1 MFWQAGGQVANGIA
15 RWDGVS
21 WSPLG
26 TGFYGAQGEVINAM
40 AELPNGDL
48 VAGGWFT
55 AAGGVSA
62 SRIARWDGWSWSPL
76 GGGLTGNLY
85 SEVHAMRVLP
95 NGDLLVGGSFAMAGG
110 VNAANV
116 ARWDGSAWSHVDSG
130 TDQTV
135 WCLATLANGDVVA
148 GGWFYQAGGAVSS
161 WLAFLAA
168 TCPASVAAVGTGC
181 AGSGGSNVLTAT
193 SLPWT
198 GSTFTSLA
206 TGMPNNALVLGVLGL
221 SAVSVP
227 LPLIL
232 PQGVAGCT
240 LLASPDH
247 LDLLLPSGGS
257 VALQFAIPNTVVV
270 AGQIVHQQVVP
281 VELGAPGITALT
293 SSNALAMTVGT
304 F

>member
-1 MFWQAGGQVANGIA
+1 
-15 RWDGVS
+15 
-21 WSPLG
+21 
-26 TGFYGAQGEVINAM
+26 
-40 AELPNGDL
+40 
-48 VAGGWFT
+48 
-55 AAGGVSA
+55 
-62 SRIARWDGWSWSPL
+62 
-76 GGGLTGNLY
+76 
-85 SEVHAMRVLP
+85 
-95 NGDLLVGGSFAMAGG
+95 
-110 VNAANV
+110 
-116 ARWDGSAWSHVDSG
+116 
-130 TDQTV
+130 
-135 WCLATLANGDVVA
+135 
-148 GGWFYQAGGAVSS
+148 
-161 WLAFLAA
+161 
-168 TCPASVAAVGTGC
+168 
-181 AGSGGSNVLTAT
+181 VLTAT